1 MFSVGLTGGI
11 AAGKTTLGN
20 LFAGLGVP
28 VVDTDIISR
37 ELLEPGEPGYQQVY
51 DHFGDSI
58 IDVNNEIDRT
68 RLRQIVFSNADEK
81 IWLES
86 MLHPLIY
93 QRSHDAIFEHTKADY
108 VLVVIPLLFETNFQ
122 ALVDR
127 ILVVDCPAELQLE
140 RLLKR
145 DLIDEAL
152 ALKMLAQQ
160 WGNSARLSRADDIVD
175 NSENAADLRSQ
186 VEALHQ
192 RYLQLSRVQAGG

>member
-20 LFAGLGVP
+20 LFAELGVP

-58 IDVNNEIDRT
+58 IDANNEIDRA

-81 IWLES
+81 TWLES

-93 QRSHDAIFEHTKADY
+93 QRSHDAILEHAKANY
-108 VLVVIPLLFETNFQ
+108 VLVVIPLLFEPNFP

-127 ILVVDCPAELQLE
+127 ILVGDCPAQLQLE

-160 WGNSARLSRADDIVD
+160 WSNSTRLSRADDIVD
-175 NSENAADLRSQ
+175 NSENAADPGSQ
-186 VEALHQ
+186 IEALHQ
-192 RYLQLSRVQAGG
+192 RYLQLSRGQVSG